1 MSEKMDSQVSTYLT
15 FGLGDETFAFEVDNV
30 REVLDLSDI
39 TRVPRTPDFMR
50 GVINLR
56 GAVVP
61 VVDMRVKFG
70 LQVQEDTVDTCI
82 IVAEVELDGEITVI
96 GALADSVKEVFQIDE
111 AHIEPPPSIGMQLNT
126 EFIKGM
132 GKQGEEFIIILE
144 VNRIF
149 SSEELAGFVQ
159 QADLPNPVEEAQ
171 AGEVTDQ
178 AVSSDEANL

>member
-1 MSEKMDSQVSTYLT
+1 MSTQTVKEVSTYLT

-30 REVLDLSDI
+30 REVLDLSSI

-70 LQVQEDTVDTCI
+70 LPVLEDTVDTCI

-96 GALADSVKEVFQIDE
+96 GALADSVREVFQIDE
-111 AHIEPPPSIGMQLNT
+111 AQIEPPPSIGMQLNT

-149 SSEELAGFVQ
+149 SSEELTQFVEQ
-159 QADLPNPVEEAQ
+159 VALPDPIEGVQ
-171 AGEVTDQ
+171 AGEVANQ
-178 AVSSDEANL
+178 ANCDG

>member
-1 MSEKMDSQVSTYLT
+1 MSNQAVEEVSTYLT
-15 FGLGDETFAFEVDNV
+15 FGLGNETFAFDVESVK
-30 REVLDLSDI
+30 EVLDLSDI

-70 LQVQEDTVDTCI
+70 LTVREDTVDTCI
-82 IVAEVELDGEITVI
+82 IVAEVELDGDLTVI
-96 GALADSVKEVFQIDE
+96 GALADSVREVFQIDE

-132 GKQGEEFIIILE
+132 GKQGEEFIIILD

-149 SSEELAGFVQ
+149 SSAELIQFRGQDV
-159 QADLPNPVEEAQ
+159 LPDSVEEVQ
-171 AGEVTDQ
+171 AGEIPDQ
-178 AVSSDEANL
+178 IPL

>member
-1 MSEKMDSQVSTYLT
+1 MSIQAVEEVSTYLT
-15 FGLGDETFAFEVDNV
+15 FGLGDEIFAFEVDNV

-61 VVDMRVKFG
+61 VVDMRVKFN
-70 LQVQEDTVDTCI
+70 LPVLEDTVDTCI
-82 IVAEVELDGEITVI
+82 IVTEVELDGEVTII
-96 GALADSVKEVFQIDE
+96 GALADSVREVFQIDE
-111 AHIEPPPSIGMQLNT
+111 TQIEPPPSIGMQLDT

-149 SSEELAGFVQ
+149 SSEELTGFVEQ
-159 QADLPNPVEEAQ
+159 VVLPDPAQEDLAAEVENQATP
-171 AGEVTDQ
+171 
-178 AVSSDEANL
+178 

>member
-1 MSEKMDSQVSTYLT
+1 MSTKAVKEVSTYLT

-39 TRVPRTPDFMR
+39 TKVPRTPDFMR

-70 LQVQEDTVDTCI
+70 LPVQDDTVDTCI
-82 IVAEVELDGEITVI
+82 IVAEVELDGDLTVI
-96 GALADSVKEVFQIDE
+96 GALADSVREVFQIDE
-111 AHIEPPPSIGMQLNT
+111 AEIEPPPSIGMQLNT

-149 SSEELAGFVQ
+149 SSEELTQFVEQ
-159 QADLPNPVEEAQ
+159 VALPDSVEGPE
-171 AGEVTDQ
+171 AGEVADQ
-178 AVSSDEANL
+178 AII

>member
-1 MSEKMDSQVSTYLT
+1 MSNQAVEEVSTYLT
-15 FGLGDETFAFEVDNV
+15 FGLGNETFAFDVESVK
-30 REVLDLSDI
+30 EVLDLSDI

-70 LQVQEDTVDTCI
+70 LTVREDTVDTCI
-82 IVAEVELDGEITVI
+82 IVAEVELDGDLTVI
-96 GALADSVKEVFQIDE
+96 GALADSVREVFQIDE

-132 GKQGEEFIIILE
+132 GKQGEEFIIILD

-149 SSEELAGFVQ
+149 SSAELFQFRGQDVLP
-159 QADLPNPVEEAQ
+159 DLVEEVQ
-171 AGEVTDQ
+171 AGEIPDQ
-178 AVSSDEANL
+178 IPL

>member
-1 MSEKMDSQVSTYLT
+1 MTTLAVKEMSTYLT
-15 FGLGDETFAFEVDNV
+15 FRLGDETFAFEVKNV

-70 LQVQEDTVDTCI
+70 LPVLEDTTDTCI
-82 IVAEVELDGEITVI
+82 IVVEVDLEGEITVI
-96 GALADSVKEVFQIDE
+96 GALADSVREVFQIDE

-132 GKQGEEFIIILE
+132 GKQGEEFIIILD

-149 SSEELAGFVQ
+149 SSAELIQFGGQDV
-159 QADLPNPVEEAQ
+159 LPDSVEEVQ
-171 AGEVTDQ
+171 AGEIPDQ
-178 AVSSDEANL
+178 IPL